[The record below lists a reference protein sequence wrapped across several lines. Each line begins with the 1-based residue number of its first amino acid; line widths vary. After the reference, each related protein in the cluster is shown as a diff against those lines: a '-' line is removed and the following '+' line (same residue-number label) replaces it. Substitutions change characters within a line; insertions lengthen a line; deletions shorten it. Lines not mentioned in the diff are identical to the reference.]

1 MVVCGRHHLWQPC
14 LNLAHTPHRRL
25 IDGQGLRPVRRP
37 ITAIH
42 RLAGG
47 TKAFE
52 IPLGFRCEPVKHAL
66 VDITHLLSTESQE
79 LAKTAHACA
88 QAKGACP
95 HTRRGGGRVG
105 GRDGTE
111 RPATSLPAGLLP
123 PAAPHIARGRC
134 SRTSGHNVPL
144 IPTHHQPLRWQR
156 RHLRLFCQRR
166 CAKRPAAPRR
176 GSPLSVL
183 DLCPEVALVPA
194 LAARLSSL
202 RCGQPVCSG
211 RRCTAPPCASRG
223 GRAAREGAVPRAICV
238 SCHGARVGESAHWSI
253 GTWRRSGARAK
264 ARAWAVITVRAR
276 EPRAPGRLPHTRAPL
291 QTAQQPHGATFCHTP
306 SVRRWPGAS
315 PQRGGRPVA
324 RPAVPASRKHP
335 VVIGGGCAARERRW
349 KGPKPDAV
357 ALSASLSHR
366 RGR

>member
-1 MVVCGRHHLWQPC
+1 MQART
-14 LNLAHTPHRRL
+14 TPRGARR
-25 IDGQGLRPVRRP
+25 
-37 ITAIH
+37 
-42 RLAGG
+42 
-47 TKAFE
+47 
-52 IPLGFRCEPVKHAL
+52 
-66 VDITHLLSTESQE
+66 
-79 LAKTAHACA
+79 
-88 QAKGACP
+88 
-95 HTRRGGGRVG
+95 
-105 GRDGTE
+105 
-111 RPATSLPAGLLP
+111 
-123 PAAPHIARGRC
+123 AAY
-134 SRTSGHNVPL
+134 SRTHPADAMPL
-144 IPTHHQPLRWQR
+144 ISPHHQPLRWQR
-156 RHLRLFCQRR
+156 RHMRLFCQRL

-176 GSPLSVL
+176 ASPLSVL

-194 LAARLSSL
+194 LAARLSPL

-223 GRAAREGAVPRAICV
+223 GRAAREGAAPRAICV

-253 GTWRRSGARAK
+253 GTWRRSGARAR
-264 ARAWAVITVRAR
+264 ARACAVITGRVR

-349 KGPKPDAV
+349 KGPKPDGD
-357 ALSASLSHR
+357 ALSASLSRR
-366 RGR
+366 RGRKEG